1 MSSLD
6 DLFKVCRKSEARSAL
21 LLTKTQKPALPS
33 NKRKL
38 EASRDPST
46 LHKFLPS
53 YSSLTFADEIYKSAK
68 LASNGHVKSNGKQAA
83 VADEDDDMEA
93 GPSAPPDDDEDYGPD
108 IPDDEEGRFFGGG
121 VTQEENEILDYMDGQ
136 EPAEIAPEKIDSAWL
151 RKLALNFEKKISKN
165 AELRAKFEGDPQKFM
180 GSEADLDADIKALSI
195 LTEHPELYEEF
206 AKLGCVASL
215 VGLLAHENTDIAID
229 AVEIISELTDEDVE
243 AEQEQWNEIVDVMV
257 EADLLDLLVSNFTR
271 FNESNESDRSGV
283 YHALSVLEN
292 MASRTS
298 LAEKIGQ
305 DTTVLKWLLGRIP
318 KKESPV
324 SQNKQYA
331 AEVLAIL
338 LQSSPINRRKL
349 CELDGVDLL
358 LQILAA
364 YRKRDPLKGTEE
376 EEFVEN
382 VFDALT
388 CVVDEPEGKQKF
400 VEAEGVELCLI
411 MIKEG
416 KMSKSRALR
425 LIDHALGG
433 QTGAEVCEKLV
444 DAAGLKVVFGMFR
457 KKQDGQTTEHLLGIF
472 SSLLRLLPANSAGR
486 IRTLAKFVEKE
497 YEKLGKLVKL
507 RRDYAARLDAVDK
520 NIRAEQ
526 VKMDAEEREEMADE
540 WLGRR
545 LDAGL
550 FCLQTIDVVLAWLVA
565 EDDGAK
571 KKIQSLLA
579 DRDESL
585 AVVKATIQGMVVL
598 LDGENETN
606 PVTEQLDTIV
616 GDTEEETWT
625 KEMLTALLPFLT

>member
-6 DLFKVCRKSEARSAL
+6 DLFK
-21 LLTKTQKPALPS
+21 KPALPS

-38 EASRDPST
+38 DASRDPN
-46 LHKFLPS
+46 
-53 YSSLTFADEIYKSAK
+53 EIYKAAK
-68 LASNGHVKSNGKQAA
+68 LSANGHAKSNGKAAA
-83 VADEDDDMEA
+83 VEEADNDVEA
-93 GPSAPPDDDEDYGPD
+93 GPSAPPEDEDYGPD

-121 VTQEENEILDYMDGQ
+121 VTQGENEILDFMEGQ
-136 EPAEIAPEKIDSAWL
+136 ESAEIAPEKIDSGWL
-151 RKLALNFEKKISKN
+151 RKLALNFEKKITKN
-165 AELRAKFEGDPQKFM
+165 AELRAKFEREPQKFM

-195 LTEHPELYEEF
+195 LAEHPELYGEF

-215 VGLLAHENTDIAID
+215 VSLLAHENTDIAID

-243 AEQEQWNEIVDVMV
+243 AEQEQWSVLVDAMI
-257 EADLLDLLVSNFTR
+257 EADLLGLLISNFAR
-271 FNESNESDRSGV
+271 LNERNESDRSGV

-292 MASRTS
+292 LASQIS

-305 DTTVLKWLLGRIP
+305 DTTVLRWLLDRIP
-318 KKESPV
+318 KKELPV

-331 AEVLAIL
+331 AEVMAIL
-338 LQSSPINRRKL
+338 LQSSPLNRRRL

-382 VFDALT
+382 VFDSLT
-388 CVVDEPEGKQKF
+388 CMVDEPEGKHKF

-425 LIDHALGG
+425 LIDHALNG
-433 QTGAEVCEKLV
+433 QSASEVCERLV
-444 DAAGLKVVFGMFR
+444 EAAGLKVVFGMFM

-472 SSLLRLLPANSAGR
+472 SSLLRLLPANSSGR
-486 IRTLAKFVEKE
+486 IRTLAKFVEKD

-507 RRDYAARLDAVDK
+507 RRDYSARVAIVDSE
-520 NIRAEQ
+520 IRNDQAQ
-526 VKMDAEEREEMADE
+526 MGAEEREEMTDE
-540 WLGRR
+540 WDSRR

-550 FCLQTIDVVLAWLVA
+550 FCLQTIDVILAWLIA
-565 EDDGAK
+565 EDDGASK
-571 KKIQSLLA
+571 RIQSLLA
-579 DRDESL
+579 ERDESL
-585 AVVKATIQGMVVL
+585 AVIKATIQ
-598 LDGENETN
+598 
-606 PVTEQLDTIV
+606 EQLDTIV
-616 GDTEEETWT
+616 GGTEEETMM
-625 KEMLTALLPFLT
+625 KDMLSTLVQFLT

>member
-6 DLFKVCRKSEARSAL
+6 DLFK
-21 LLTKTQKPALPS
+21 KPALPS

-38 EASRDPST
+38 EASRDPN
-46 LHKFLPS
+46 
-53 YSSLTFADEIYKSAK
+53 EIYKSAK
-68 LASNGHVKSNGKQAA
+68 LASNGHAKSNGKQAA
-83 VADEDDDMEA
+83 VADDDDDMEA

-136 EPAEIAPEKIDSAWL
+136 EPADIAPEKIDSAWL
-151 RKLALNFEKKISKN
+151 RKLGLNFEKKISKN

-195 LTEHPELYEEF
+195 LTEHPELYGEF

-243 AEQEQWNEIVDVMV
+243 AEQEQWNEIVDAMV
-257 EADLLDLLVSNFTR
+257 EADLLDLLVSNFAR

-318 KKESPV
+318 KRESPV
-324 SQNKQYA
+324 SQNKQYS

-382 VFDALT
+382 IFDSLT

-433 QTGAEVCEKLV
+433 QSGAEVCEKLV
-444 DAAGLKVVFGMFR
+444 EAAGLKVVFGMFM

-520 NIRAEQ
+520 EIRAEQ
-526 VKMDAEEREEMADE
+526 VKMDVEEREEMADE

-571 KKIQSLLA
+571 KKIESLLA
-579 DRDESL
+579 DWDDSL
-585 AVVKATIQGMVVL
+585 AVVKATIQ
-598 LDGENETN
+598 
-606 PVTEQLDTIV
+606 EQLDTIV

-625 KEMLTALLPFLT
+625 KDMLTALIQFLT